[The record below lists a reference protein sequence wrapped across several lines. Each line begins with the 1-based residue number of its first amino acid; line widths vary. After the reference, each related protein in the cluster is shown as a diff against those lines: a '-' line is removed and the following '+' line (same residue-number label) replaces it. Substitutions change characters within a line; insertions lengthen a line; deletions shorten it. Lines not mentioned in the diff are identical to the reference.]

1 MTAASQSQSSSPPP
15 PPPPSPPGA
24 PARFEVVVEPAGLR
38 FEAAADVPLLRA
50 AREAGLLLPSSCR
63 NGTCRA
69 CLCRLRSGRVA
80 YTIEW
85 PGLSADEKAE
95 GCILPCVA
103 LACSALVIEAAA
115 AVDPP
120 DRRGLP

>member
-1 MTAASQSQSSSPPP
+1 MTDAPASSPHG
-15 PPPPSPPGA
+15 S
-24 PARFEVVVEPAGLR
+24 PARFEVVIEPAGLR
-38 FEAAADVPLLRA
+38 FEVPAGVPLLRA

-69 CLCRLRSGRVA
+69 CLCRLRSGHVA

-103 LACSALVIEAAA
+103 PARSALVIEAAA
-115 AVDPP
+115 AVDLGGTP
-120 DRRGLP
+120 